1 VAKKSSSKGNSKKR
15 GARGAPQMKTLQP
28 YQQQQ
33 LASAKQKL
41 PINYAASVSERY
53 AVKGSTKKKAPTKKT
68 KRQRIMQ

>member
-1 VAKKSSSKGNSKKR
+1 
-15 GARGAPQMKTLQP
+15 MKTLQP

-41 PINYAASVSERY
+41 PINYAAQVSERY
-53 AVKGSTKKKAPTKKT
+53 AATGSTKKKAPTKKT